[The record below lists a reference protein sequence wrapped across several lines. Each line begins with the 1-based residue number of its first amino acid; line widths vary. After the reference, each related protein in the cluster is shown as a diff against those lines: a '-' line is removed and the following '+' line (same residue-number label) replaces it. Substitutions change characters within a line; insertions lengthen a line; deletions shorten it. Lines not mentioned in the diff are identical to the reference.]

1 MSEHLISLEQRAA
14 QLELSPT
21 EWKQQLETVA
31 QFLMQFLKRDLNDT
45 LFIPETEA
53 PKDSDVDTFESSHDL
68 ETVLRLLQTEV
79 NEKGL
84 NAASP
89 MHFGYIPGGG
99 QLYAG
104 LADLISC
111 TLNKYVGIYEVA
123 PGGVKIENDLIRWHA
138 QLVGYDPEKAG
149 GHISSGGSLA
159 NLTAVVAARDDKL
172 SIRDFEKAVVYV
184 SYDTH
189 HCVQKA
195 LRIAGLIAN
204 APGAPGNIHY
214 IPLDDQFRLDP
225 KALKS
230 AIANDKAAGKIPW
243 MVVGS
248 AGTTNVGAIDE
259 LQALAEICE
268 SENLWFH
275 VDAAYGGYFAL
286 LPECREKFQGIARA
300 DSVSLDGH
308 KSFFLPYGL
317 GTIILKDK
325 QKLLQSFFYDADYIQ
340 DSRAL
345 LSPANTSPELT
356 KPFRSLRM
364 WLPMKILGIQPFKDN
379 LREKLMLTQYALD
392 RLKEQS
398 KIELLNTPDLSVI
411 AFRYIPDLFS
421 KQLEG
426 QTMGLDAFTQEL
438 LKNIV
443 NAGKAFISGTWL
455 KGRPHHPPVF
465 VLRLAILVFR
475 SHQKHVDLAIDE
487 IIRQAELLESKRMA
501 LESGH

>member
-1 MSEHLISLEQRAA
+1 MSHPVESISKHLKDLEQRATH
-14 QLELSPT
+14 LELTPAK
-21 EWKQQLETVA
+21 WNQQLETIA
-31 QFLMQFLKRDLNDT
+31 QFLTRFLERNSTDP
-45 LFIPETEA
+45 LFFPESET
-53 PKDSDVDTFESSHDL
+53 DQSSDFDPFEKGHDL
-68 ETVLRLLQTEV
+68 KQVLELIQTEV
-79 NEKGL
+79 NEQGL

-123 PGGVKIENDLIRWHA
+123 PGGVKMENDLIRWHA
-138 QLVGYDPEKAG
+138 QLLGYDPEKAG

-172 SIRDFEKAVVYV
+172 KIRDFERAVVYV

-204 APGAPGNIHY
+204 APGEPGNIHY
-214 IPLDDQFRLDP
+214 IPLDEQFRLDTE
-225 KALKS
+225 ALKK
-230 AIANDKAAGKIPW
+230 AIESDKAAGKLPW

-248 AGTTNVGAIDE
+248 AGTTNVGAIDD
-259 LQALAEICE
+259 LQEIADICE
-268 SENLWFH
+268 SGQLWMH

-286 LPECREKFQGIARA
+286 LPQCQEKFNGLSRA
-300 DSVSLDGH
+300 DSISLDGH

-325 QKLLQSFFYDADYIQ
+325 QKLLRSFFYDADYIQ
-340 DSRAL
+340 DSKAL

-364 WLPMKILGIQPFKDN
+364 WLPLKILGVQPFKDS
-379 LREKLMLTQYALD
+379 LEEKLVLTQYAMD
-392 RLKEQS
+392 RLEHHPN
-398 KIELLNTPDLSVI
+398 IEVLNQPDLTVI
-411 AFRYIPDLFS
+411 AFRYHPNSEHGDLN
-421 KQLEG
+421 Q
-426 QTMGLDAFTQEL
+426 FTQHL
-438 LKNIV
+438 LENIV

-455 KGRPHHPPVF
+455 KGRPNHPPVF

-475 SHQKHVDLAIDE
+475 SHKQHVDLAIEE
-487 IIRQAELLESKRMA
+487 IIRQAELLDA
-501 LESGH
+501 TD